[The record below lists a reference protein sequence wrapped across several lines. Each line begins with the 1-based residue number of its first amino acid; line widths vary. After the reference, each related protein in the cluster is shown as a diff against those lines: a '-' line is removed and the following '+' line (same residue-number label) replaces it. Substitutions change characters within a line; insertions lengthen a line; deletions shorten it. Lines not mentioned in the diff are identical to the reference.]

1 MKINNN
7 LLRKLIKESLDDIS
21 STHDIEILDLPTD
34 KHSYADSRNNL
45 LKNKLLNLKNK
56 LQKEK
61 NLFRKDIIKE
71 LNSLLQM
78 L

>member
-21 STHDIEILDLPTD
+21 RTHDIEILDLPTD
-34 KHSYADSRNNL
+34 RHSYADSRNNL

-71 LNSLLQM
+71 LNFLIEM